1 VKIVIKAGLETTC
14 DWIDILC

>member
-1 VKIVIKAGLETTC
+1 VIKAGLETTC